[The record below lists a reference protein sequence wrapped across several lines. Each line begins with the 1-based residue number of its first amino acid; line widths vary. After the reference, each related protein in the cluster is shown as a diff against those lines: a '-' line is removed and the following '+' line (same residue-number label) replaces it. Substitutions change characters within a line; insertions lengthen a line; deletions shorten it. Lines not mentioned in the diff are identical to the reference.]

1 MGLARARSAGGK
13 LHGPEEGAGEFA
25 SGRARATR
33 RASPPPLPRRL
44 PNEHGPGPTS
54 GRDVTMVAPCHVR
67 TILLAERRAGL
78 GLLLAD
84 RLYQLSGSSGLLRH
98 HHLTRHA
105 GPRLCLYYDVV
116 IITGV

>member
-1 MGLARARSAGGK
+1 MGLARDRSAGGK

-44 PNEHGPGPTS
+44 PNEHVPTS
-54 GRDVTMVAPCHVR
+54 GRDITMVAPCHVR

-98 HHLTRHA
+98 HHDLTRH
-105 GPRLCLYYDVV
+105 GPRLCLLYYDVV